1 MLKTRGL
8 LITLEGIDGCGK
20 TTQAGILQRNLE
32 EKGIQFVAIR
42 EPGGTAVGEDIR
54 QVLLHNHDS
63 LSLQAELLLY
73 MAARSEL
80 TEQVI
85 LPSLLAGKVVVCDRF
100 IDSTVAYQ
108 GYGGGADLKLV
119 HFLNQK
125 ATGGVSP
132 DLTILLDL
140 PVEEA
145 AGRRGDSAD
154 RMEKNDYNYHRRVR
168 HGYLEIA
175 RREPQRVVV
184 VDAAADQVLQG
195 LSIWQMVQDLI
206 KTGLPVRNGYDL

>member
-8 LITLEGIDGCGK
+8 LVTLEGIDGCGK

-32 EKGIQFVAIR
+32 ENGIQFVSIR

-108 GYGGGADLKLV
+108 GYGGGADLKLIQL
-119 HFLNQK
+119 LNQK

-168 HGYLEIA
+168 HGYLKIA

-184 VDAAADQVLQG
+184 IDAAADQVLQG
-195 LSIWQMVQDLI
+195 LNIWQMVQDLI
-206 KTGLPVRNGYDL
+206 KKGFPVRNGYDL

>member
-20 TTQAGILQRNLE
+20 TTQAGILQHNLE
-32 EKGIQFVAIR
+32 EKGIQFVSIR

-108 GYGGGADLKLV
+108 GYGGGADLKLI
-119 HFLNQK
+119 HLLNQK

-175 RREPQRVVV
+175 RSEPQRVVV

-206 KTGLPVRNGYDL
+206 KKGLPVRNGYDL

>member
-20 TTQAGILQRNLE
+20 TTQAAILQHNLE
-32 EKGIQFVAIR
+32 ENGIQFVSIR

-63 LSLQAELLLY
+63 LSLHAELLLY

-85 LPSLLAGKVVVCDRF
+85 IPSLQAGKVVVCDRF

-108 GYGGGADLKLV
+108 GYGGGADLKLIRL
-119 HFLNQK
+119 LNQT

-132 DLTILLDL
+132 ELTILLDL

-145 AGRRGDSAD
+145 AGRRGERAD

-168 HGYLEIA
+168 RGYLEIA

-184 VDAAADQVLQG
+184 VDAAADQVLLG
-195 LSIWQMVQDLI
+195 YSIWQMVRDLI
-206 KTGLPVRNGYDL
+206 KKGVAMRNEYDI